1 MRRTSL
7 HADLEFK
14 RRMAY
19 KLSAYNT
26 SMNSPFAN
34 TIQDYIDMLYER
46 YDVSR
51 ELIPY
56 MKFLTTDSLEAI
68 KEKIRVKCANLDN
81 FRMEV
86 NGRYVYCDLKSFRLK
101 TLYYKLTRRLRG
113 FQAFPSLLARLET
126 VF

>member
-1 MRRTSL
+1 
-7 HADLEFK
+7 
-14 RRMAY
+14 MAY
-19 KLSAYNT
+19 KQSASNM
-26 SMNSPFAN
+26 SMNSHFAN
-34 TIQDYIDMLYER
+34 TVQDYIDTLYER
-46 YDVSR
+46 YGVSR

-68 KEKIRVKCANLDN
+68 KEKISVKCANLDN

-86 NGRYVYCDLKSFRLK
+86 NGRDVYCDLNWFRHK
-101 TLYYKLTRRLRG
+101 TLYYKLTRWVRG